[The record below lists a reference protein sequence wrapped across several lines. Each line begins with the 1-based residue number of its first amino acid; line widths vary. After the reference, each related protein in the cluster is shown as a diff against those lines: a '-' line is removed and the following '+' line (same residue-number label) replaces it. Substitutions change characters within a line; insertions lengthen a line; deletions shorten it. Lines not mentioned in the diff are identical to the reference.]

1 MSVSAVI
8 IDDDVWAVRELKA
21 LLSQSLS
28 GEVNIMAEF
37 SDPSEALVFLQSNSP
52 QLIFLDIKMPGM
64 SGFDLLNQL
73 DTSRFEVIFC
83 TAYDQY
89 AIQAIRY
96 SALDY
101 LLKPINTDDLIK
113 AVMRFQERR
122 EKTLTSLKLQNLQDN
137 LAGKS
142 DDDVSLVIASKQGEH
157 RFNLHEIVRCEADSN
172 YTAIHLRNRKKF
184 IASKTLGDIEE
195 MLSPDH
201 FIRIHKS
208 HLVNLRHILGI
219 NAADELMMD
228 DESRL
233 PVSRRRLQEV
243 RIRVRQ

>member
-1 MSVSAVI
+1 MPVNTVI
-8 IDDDVWAVRELKA
+8 IDDDVWALRELKEQLVREHA
-21 LLSQSLS
+21 
-28 GEVNIMAEF
+28 GVINVVAEF
-37 SDPSEALVFLQSNSP
+37 SDPQEALLFLKANNP
-52 QLIFLDIKMPGM
+52 ELIFLDIRMPGM

-101 LLKPINTDDLIK
+101 LLKPVNTEELAKAIK
-113 AVMRFQERR
+113 RYLDRR
-122 EKTLTSLKLQNLQDN
+122 EKNLTALKLQNLHEN
-137 LAGKS
+137 LNSGDKDA
-142 DDDVSLVIASKQGEH
+142 VSLVISSKQGEH
-157 RFNLHEIVRCEADSN
+157 RFQLNEIVRCEADSN
-172 YTAIHLRNRKKF
+172 YTAIHLKNRKKF
-184 IASKTLGDIEE
+184 LASKTLSDIEE
-195 MLSPDH
+195 MLSPEH

-208 HLVNLRHILGI
+208 HLVNLRHIANI
-219 NAADELMMD
+219 TSTDELVMA

-243 RIRVRQ
+243 RQRVRH

>member
-1 MSVSAVI
+1 MSVRAVI
-8 IDDDVWAVRELKA
+8 IDDDVWALHELKTMLQEQCTDA
-21 LLSQSLS
+21 VHVVS
-28 GEVNIMAEF
+28 EF
-37 SDPSEALVFLQSNSP
+37 SDPKLALQYLKTHDAE
-52 QLIFLDIKMPGM
+52 LIFLDIRMPEM
-64 SGFDLLNQL
+64 SGFELLNQL

-101 LLKPINTDDLIK
+101 LLKPVNPEELSKAIK
-113 AVMRFQERR
+113 RFKERR
-122 EKTLTSLKLQNLQDN
+122 EKNLTALKLQNLHDN
-137 LAGKS
+137 LKTR
-142 DDDVSLVIASKQGEH
+142 DKDEVSLVIASKQGEH
-157 RFNLHEIVRCEADSN
+157 RFQLNEIVRCEADSN

-184 IASKTLGDIEE
+184 LASKTLGDIEE

-208 HLVNLRHILGI
+208 HLVNLQHIATI
-219 NAADELMMD
+219 TVTDELVMD

-243 RIRVRQ
+243 RQRVRS